1 MKPIQELSG
10 MKTVDHCGI
19 DVEIQQGLNQRDFML
34 VTRLMLNEK
43 QHPLLQNDAKAIV
56 VPEPLLSGGHR
67 HHSGSL
73 RLSGRESYPRSLH
86 RPRYGLPH
94 TR

>member
-1 MKPIQELSG
+1 MKAIQELSG

-43 QHPLLQNDAKAIV
+43 
-56 VPEPLLSGGHR
+56 
-67 HHSGSL
+67 
-73 RLSGRESYPRSLH
+73 
-86 RPRYGLPH
+86 
-94 TR
+94 